1 MTARR
6 LVELDA
12 ATRRREIV
20 TTILSLVVTWAALI
34 GVYALIGSSRHNAWT
49 APGILVVGGLLL
61 GASLSRQLRQ
71 VVVADIP
78 GLRAVQ
84 ALGASVVLFLV
95 LFASAYLALSADS
108 FSRPLN
114 QVSALYFTITVFS
127 TVGFGDITPETDP
140 ARILVAVQMLLDL
153 VLIGLIVRSFVS
165 AVRVG
170 LTVGGDEDDDAS
182 TTDGAAG
189 AQPG

>member
-1 MTARR
+1 MAHR

-12 ATRRREIV
+12 ADRRREVV
-20 TTILSLVVTWAALI
+20 TTVLSLVVTWAALL

-49 APGILVVGGLLL
+49 AFGILVVGGLLL
-61 GASLSRQLRQ
+61 GASLSRQLRR

-140 ARILVAVQMLLDL
+140 ARIIVAVQMLLDL

-165 AVRVG
+165 AVQAG
-170 LTVGGDEDDDAS
+170 LTSSGDDGEDGRDL
-182 TTDGAAG
+182 DGAPVG
-189 AQPG
+189 PPG

>member
-1 MTARR
+1 MARR

-12 ATRRREIV
+12 TARRREIV

-34 GVYALIGSSRHNAWT
+34 GAYALIGSPRHNART
-49 APGILVVGGLLL
+49 ALGIVVGGGLLL

-165 AVRVG
+165 AVRAG
-170 LTVGGDEDDDAS
+170 LTTGGDEDDDAS
-182 TTDGAAG
+182 TTDGVAG

>member
-1 MTARR
+1 MARR

-12 ATRRREIV
+12 AARRREIV

-49 APGILVVGGLLL
+49 ALGILVVGGLLL

-165 AVRVG
+165 AVRAG
-170 LTVGGDEDDDAS
+170 LTAGADEDDDAS